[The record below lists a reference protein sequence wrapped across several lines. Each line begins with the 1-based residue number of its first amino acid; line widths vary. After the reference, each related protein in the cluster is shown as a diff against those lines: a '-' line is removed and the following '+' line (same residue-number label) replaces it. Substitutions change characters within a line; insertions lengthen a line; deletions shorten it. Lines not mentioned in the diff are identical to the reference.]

1 MLGQSLPP
9 EQFDREFTSHSLPQS
24 ERNVGKGLLSYQSVK
39 VFDWNLVSVHQQSFK
54 YVQLLCPSTTL
65 KMHPRQMTLC
75 KVSNFGIPYEFSQ
88 MYIYHTEF
96 PVDSILKNV
105 EYSISSSK
113 MFIQLISPTFCQMC
127 EQETASLLTQ
137 VELRLDGLTVHLD
150 AATQHVTCGSDD
162 PVEVDLSPGISVLV
176 TNNM

>member
-9 EQFDREFTSHSLPQS
+9 KQFDREITSHSLPQS

-54 YVQLLCPSTTL
+54 YVQLCPSTTL

-75 KVSNFGIPYEFSQ
+75 KVSLLVFRMSFGEH
-88 MYIYHTEF
+88 IYHTEF
-96 PVDSILKNV
+96 PFDYILKNI
-105 EYSISSSK
+105 EYSIFSSK

-127 EQETASLLTQ
+127 EQKL
-137 VELRLDGLTVHLD
+137 
-150 AATQHVTCGSDD
+150 
-162 PVEVDLSPGISVLV
+162 PPF
-176 TNNM
+176 